1 MSTIKFE
8 KGKFYKTRD
17 GKKVECVHTSLVR
30 DDPLLFVLEGSGG
43 YFTAHPNG
51 IFYSRSQESSYD
63 IISEWHEERVVWV
76 YRDGYTGEVGM
87 FTEYRPA
94 IDWIGGP
101 SGRHP
106 QDSLTR
112 VVIQDG
118 HIDKE

>member
-1 MSTIKFE
+1 VSTIKFE

-17 GKKVECVHTSLVR
+17 GEKAECFHTSVGG
-30 DDPLLFVLEGSGG
+30 DEAILFVVERIGD
-43 YFTAHPNG
+43 YFATCPDGVYSTRGCESPN
-51 IFYSRSQESSYD
+51 D
-63 IISEWHEERVVWV
+63 IISEWPEERVVWV
-76 YRDGYTGEVGM
+76 FRDGRSGLIGVSI
-87 FTEYRPA
+87 EYQFA

>member
-43 YFTAHPNG
+43 YFTAHPHG
-51 IFYSRSQESSYD
+51 IFYSRGQESSYD

-76 YRDGYTGEVGM
+76 VR
-87 FTEYRPA
+87 
-94 IDWIGGP
+94 
-101 SGRHP
+101 SGRSGCSFVYGLYQEALNCLTFLAHHP
-106 QDSLTR
+106 ANSLTR